1 MRTGNDLVVIEYVF
15 QEMIQSLELA
25 LFRPLPKED
34 ESTLISSMDE
44 DLIQYADPE
53 WPHLSIEYEILLH
66 IVREKDG

>member
-1 MRTGNDLVVIEYVF
+1 MF

-25 LFRPLPKED
+25 LFRPLPKKED
-34 ESTLISSMDE
+34 LDTASDTLLEIISSMDE

>member
-1 MRTGNDLVVIEYVF
+1 
-15 QEMIQSLELA
+15 MIQSLELA